1 MYTTLTALSCSVAHV
16 QAIAHHCSQRHSH
29 GDHGGTVLI
38 IRLCTKAARLCVQN
52 SSFTNVSTVNMF
64 WAGEDGLVITDDLTG
79 DAGLKL
85 DKVFNSETRASE
97 KTAPASALT
106 SLDSDRIS
114 PPRAADP
121 WLASLQEVRRLTLRH

>member
-1 MYTTLTALSCSVAHV
+1 
-16 QAIAHHCSQRHSH
+16 
-29 GDHGGTVLI
+29 
-38 IRLCTKAARLCVQN
+38 
-52 SSFTNVSTVNMF
+52 MF